1 MAAPEYVAYHD
12 HEWGKP
18 VRDDTAMLER
28 LVLEGFQSGL
38 SWSTVL
44 RKRENFRK
52 AFKGFDAKKVA
63 RFTDR
68 DVERLMADAGII
80 RNRLKIDAAITNAR
94 ALAALQE
101 GRRVASRTGVDAPSN
116 PRPRRIRT
124 WADVPAQTD
133 ESKALAKALKKRG
146 FTFVGPVTMYAL
158 MQACGLVDD
167 HIAGCTVRRGGRGR
181 ATGGAPKGQR
191 LGSAATKLL
200 DVWPRRSP
208 KSVSARRGGPR
219 GLKLL
224 ADYL

>member
-1 MAAPEYVAYHD
+1 MTDTTLQVRCFGNGDPLMENYHD

-94 ALAALQE
+94 ALAALQKDGGSLAE
-101 GRRVASRTGVDAPSN
+101 LVWEHAPSN
-116 PRPRRIRT
+116 PRPRRIRS

-167 HIAGCTVRRGGRGR
+167 HIEGCIAR
-181 ATGGAPKGQR
+181 A
-191 LGSAATKLL
+191 S
-200 DVWPRRSP
+200 
-208 KSVSARRGGPR
+208 
-219 GLKLL
+219 
-224 ADYL
+224 